1 MKKFQFTLQKLMD
14 FRQQELD
21 RQKNTLSALQADLQ
35 RIYAEK
41 EQLIK
46 QVEEFS
52 AELETVCR
60 QGAQAFE
67 ISVRKRYI
75 VTLQQEIHAK
85 DTSAARKQEEI
96 NKQLGVVV
104 EATKDVRTLEKL
116 EEKQLEDYK
125 AAALRSSFPGSRY
138 ARLRPR
144 ASDKFAYPGE
154 DPDIDTLLK
163 GGE

>member
-21 RQKNTLSALQADLQ
+21 RQKNTLRVLQADLQ
-35 RIYAEK
+35 RIYEEK
-41 EQLIK
+41 DELSRKVAKSSQ
-46 QVEEFS
+46 
-52 AELETVCR
+52 ELEEVCR

-75 VTLQQEIHAK
+75 VTLQQEIHAREF
-85 DTSAARKQEEI
+85 TAQRKQEEI

-125 AAALRSSFPGSRY
+125 AAATKENEQFIEEFVSGQSIRKAQEQSV
-138 ARLRPR
+138 
-144 ASDKFAYPGE
+144 
-154 DPDIDTLLK
+154 
-163 GGE
+163 

>member
-21 RQKNTLSALQADLQ
+21 RQKNTLSALQAELQ
-35 RIYAEK
+35 RIYQEK
-41 EQLIK
+41 EELIRR
-46 QVEEFS
+46 VEES
-52 AELETVCR
+52 SQDLEIICR

-67 ISVRKRYI
+67 VSVRKRYI
-75 VTLQQEIHAK
+75 VSLQQEIHAH
-85 DTSAARKQEEI
+85 DASAAMKQQEI

-125 AAALRSSFPGSRY
+125 AAANKENEQFIEEFVSGQSI
-138 ARLRPR
+138 R
-144 ASDKFAYPGE
+144 AHNE
-154 DPDIDTLLK
+154 QRI
-163 GGE
+163 

>member
-85 DTSAARKQEEI
+85 DASAARKQEEI

-104 EATKDVRTLEKL
+104 EATKDVRTREKL

-125 AAALRSSFPGSRY
+125 AAANKENEQFIEEFVSGQSI
-138 ARLRPR
+138 R
-144 ASDKFAYPGE
+144 AAQTQSV
-154 DPDIDTLLK
+154 
-163 GGE
+163 

>member
-35 RIYAEK
+35 RIYQEK
-41 EQLIK
+41 EELIC
-46 QVEEFS
+46 QVEQSSED
-52 AELETVCR
+52 LEIICR

-75 VTLQQEIHAK
+75 VSLQQEIHAR
-85 DTSAARKQEEI
+85 DFSAARKQEEI

-116 EEKQLEDYK
+116 EEKQLEEYK
-125 AAALRSSFPGSRY
+125 AAATKENEQFIEEFVSGQSIRKAQSQG
-138 ARLRPR
+138 A
-144 ASDKFAYPGE
+144 
-154 DPDIDTLLK
+154 
-163 GGE
+163 

>member
-85 DTSAARKQEEI
+85 DASAACKQEEI

-116 EEKQLEDYK
+116 EEKQPQESGYS
-125 AAALRSSFPGSRY
+125 AQPGGNPGSYREIQ
-138 ARLRPR
+138 R
-144 ASDKFAYPGE
+144 APG
-154 DPDIDTLLK
+154 
-163 GGE
+163 

>member
-35 RIYAEK
+35 RIYQEK
-41 EQLIK
+41 EELIR
-46 QVEEFS
+46 QVEECS
-52 AELETVCR
+52 ADLELVCR

-75 VTLQQEIHAK
+75 VTLQQEIHAH
-85 DTSAARKQEEI
+85 DASAALTQQEI

-116 EEKQLEDYK
+116 EEKQLEEYK
-125 AAALRSSFPGSRY
+125 AAATKENEPFIEEFVSGQSIRKSQSQG
-138 ARLRPR
+138 A
-144 ASDKFAYPGE
+144 
-154 DPDIDTLLK
+154 
-163 GGE
+163 

>member
-85 DTSAARKQEEI
+85 DASAARKQEEI

-116 EEKQLEDYK
+116 EEQQLEDYK
-125 AAALRSSFPGSRY
+125 AAANKENEQFIEEFVSGQSI
-138 ARLRPR
+138 R
-144 ASDKFAYPGE
+144 AAQTQSV
-154 DPDIDTLLK
+154 
-163 GGE
+163 

>member
-85 DTSAARKQEEI
+85 DASAARKQEEI

-125 AAALRSSFPGSRY
+125 TAANKENEQFIEEFVSGQSI
-138 ARLRPR
+138 R
-144 ASDKFAYPGE
+144 AAQTQSV
-154 DPDIDTLLK
+154 
-163 GGE
+163 

>member
-85 DTSAARKQEEI
+85 DASAARKQEEI

-116 EEKQLEDYK
+116 KEKQLEDYK
-125 AAALRSSFPGSRY
+125 AAANKENEQFIEEFVSGQSI
-138 ARLRPR
+138 R
-144 ASDKFAYPGE
+144 AAQTQSV
-154 DPDIDTLLK
+154 
-163 GGE
+163 